1 MCIYVTVCMYIY
13 IYTNINIRMYMTYC
27 HIWQHENIETWPYA
41 QILCPHPWQ
50 KKKGHVSRWNTPMAK
65 NSTYNECF
73 QGPRVSKDRNDSW
86 SLATDLCAITK
97 AAILHL
103 GSPSNLQSEPRRLPW
118 RPRTKQTTRL
128 GVRRLRP
135 QQPKLLLNL
144 VPLLLLERYLPSLC
158 TSRASTWTHPTR

>member
-1 MCIYVTVCMYIY
+1 MCIYVQVYMYIY
-13 IYTNINIRMYMTYC
+13 KHKYTYVHDILS
-27 HIWQHENIETWPYA
+27 HIKAREHRNLTI
-41 QILCPHPWQ
+41 CPQ
-50 KKKGHVSRWNTPMAK
+50 SLSTSTEKKTKISHVSRWNAPIAK
-65 NSTYNECF
+65 TSACDECF

-103 GSPSNLQSEPRRLPW
+103 RSPSNLECEPRRLPW
-118 RPRTKQTTRL
+118 RPRTNEAIRL
-128 GVRRLRP
+128 GDRRVRP

-144 VPLLLLERYLPSLC
+144 VPLLLLVRYLPSLC

>member
-1 MCIYVTVCMYIY
+1 MYIY
-13 IYTNINIRMYMTYC
+13 IYIYIYICIHTYAWV
-27 HIWQHENIETWPYA
+27 HD
-41 QILCPHPWQ
+41 ILSHMAAREHRNWTMCPNSLSTSIT
-50 KKKGHVSRWNTPMAK
+50 KKKHVSRWNTPMAK
-65 NSTYNECF
+65 NSTCNGWF

-103 GSPSNLQSEPRRLPW
+103 RSPSNLECEPRRLPW
-118 RPRTKQTTRL
+118 RPRTNQAIRL
-128 GVRRLRP
+128 GDRRVRP

-144 VPLLLLERYLPSLC
+144 VPLLLLVRYLPSLR